1 MWISLWNTLLKYWH
15 FMQETTELS
24 RVWTL
29 WVSISIYWNW
39 KREKFAKTTKLPEV
53 EIFKDKQTNKRQRLL
68 YLILKTWSQILKEKN
83 WKLQWISKLKSW
95 DLWKTWYMKPSS
107 FLKLVFLKFVN
118 NINEYY
124 ETHCL
129 ISLNW

>member
-1 MWISLWNTLLKYWH
+1 MWISLWNTLLNYWH

-39 KREKFAKTTKLPEV
+39 KREKFVKTTKLPEV
-53 EIFKDKQTNKRQRLL
+53 EIFKDKQINKRQRLL
-68 YLILKTWSQILKEKN
+68 YLFLKTWSQILTEKN

-95 DLWKTWYMKPSS
+95 VLRKTWYMKPSS

-124 ETHCL
+124 ETNCL